1 MVKRPTKKTFRKK
14 TSNLE
19 KKMNAIAKKQALK
32 VAESKVSIQLPKQEL
47 YHNKP
52 WYVPLSLPGGLGF
65 LGNIKQGTADP
76 NDATQPA
83 LARIGDE
90 IWLQNIN
97 VRCWLS
103 NKSDRPNVMYRLIL
117 FKYQAGITLTDAE
130 VYFTQTNKMLDR
142 YNNEAIKIL
151 TTKMVKSTD
160 NYAVYDNNHEH
171 SYFTTLNYKPRGGYE
186 KIKYNENA
194 AVPKMWDVGMA
205 IVCYDATGTLQTD
218 NIASAYLNVE
228 TKFKDP

>member
-1 MVKRPTKKTFRKK
+1 MAPRRPKRRVTRTR

-19 KKMNAIAKKQALK
+19 KKMNAIARKQALK
-32 VAESKVSIQLPKQEL
+32 VAESKVSILMPKKEL
-47 YHNKP
+47 FHNKP
-52 WYVPLSLPGGLGF
+52 WYVPIDLQGGLGF
-65 LGNIKQGTADP
+65 LGNIIQGTADP
-76 NDATQPA
+76 NDGTQPA

-90 IWLQNIN
+90 IYLQNIN

-103 NKSDRPNVMYRLIL
+103 NKLDRPNVMYRLVL
-117 FKYQAGITLTDAE
+117 FKYVSGITLTDQE

-142 YNNEAIKIL
+142 YNTEAIKIL
-151 TTKMVKSTD
+151 ATKMVKSTD
-160 NYAVYDNNHEH
+160 NYAVSENEK
-171 SYFTTLNYKPRGGYE
+171 SYFTVLNYKPRGGYE

-194 AVPKMWDVGMA
+194 SVPKMWDIGMA

>member
-1 MVKRPTKKTFRKK
+1 MPRRPTKKTFRKK
-14 TSNLE
+14 TSALE

-65 LGNIKQGTADP
+65 LGNIQQGVQDP
-76 NDATQPA
+76 NSSVAPA

-142 YNNEAIKIL
+142 YNDEAIKIL

-171 SYFTTLNYKPRGGYE
+171 SYFTTLNYKPRGGFE
-186 KIKYNENA
+186 KVKYNEDSA
-194 AVPKMWDVGMA
+194 TPKMWDIGMA